1 MKKITSLIISGML
14 MLSMVGCGSNKE
26 NVSSVKDDYMYYTN
40 VMYRYEE
47 IADEYN
53 EYAEKKDR
61 THSTL
66 FNEDMND
73 CLEEMKVLYEEFQ
86 SYDYD
91 ETNEYSEDA
100 YIIIEVF
107 LGNASSSIHYKPDSS
122 RVRYQNT
129 HSCQENFHSS
139 IDIDAVD
146 DSLQN
151 LYLNLIEE

>member
-1 MKKITSLIISGML
+1 MKKITSLIVSGML
-14 MLSMVGCGSNKE
+14 MLGMVGCNSNKE
-26 NVSSVKDDYMYYTN
+26 DVSSVKDDYMYYTN

-61 THSTL
+61 TRSTL

-86 SYDYD
+86 NYDYD

-100 YIIIEVF
+100 YITIEVF
-107 LGNASSSIHYKPDSS
+107 LDNASSSIYYKTDSR
-122 RVRYQNT
+122 RVRYQNK
-129 HSCQENFHSS
+129 HSCKENFHSS
-139 IDIDAVD
+139 IDIDVVD

-151 LYLNLIEE
+151 LYLNSIEE